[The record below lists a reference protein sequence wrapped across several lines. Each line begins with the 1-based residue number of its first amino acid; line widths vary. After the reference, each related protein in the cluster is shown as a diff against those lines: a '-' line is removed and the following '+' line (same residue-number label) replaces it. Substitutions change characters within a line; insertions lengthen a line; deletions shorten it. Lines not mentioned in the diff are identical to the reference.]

1 MRNLIDKIK
10 YALIWLTRIGDCRGF
25 GVQSPSA
32 YSFIRYVINEHYP
45 YYSYSD
51 LKYSF
56 SNLSWKERKMSEL
69 YFRLS
74 NYVQSSNWY
83 VFGNISNS
91 LNSYL
96 KAGCNS
102 TNIYDFDTFLSG
114 VSSSD
119 KVCSKFRSSV
129 VLVKELLTEA
139 QINFILTHLSND
151 SILVLENIYSS
162 SSFKRQWNKL
172 KYEARTGCSYDLYY
186 CGILFM
192 DTSKIKQHY
201 KVNF

>member
-1 MRNLIDKIK
+1 MQNLIDKIK

-45 YYSYSD
+45 YYSYSE

-56 SNLSWKERKMSEL
+56 PNLSWKERKMSEL

-74 NYVQSSNWY
+74 NYIQASNWY
-83 VFGNISNS
+83 VFGNISTS
-91 LNSYL
+91 LNSYV

-102 TNIYDFDTFLSG
+102 ANVYNFETLFSG
-114 VSSSD
+114 AFSD
-119 KVCSKFRSSV
+119 NVIPKFQTSI
-129 VLVKELLTEA
+129 VLISELLMEA
-139 QINFILTHLSND
+139 QIKFILTNLSND
-151 SILVLENIYSS
+151 CILVFENIYLS

-172 KYEARTGCSYDLYY
+172 KYDARTGCSYDLYY

-201 KVNF
+201 RVNF

>member
-10 YALIWLTRIGDCRGF
+10 YALIWLTRIGNCRGF

-51 LKYSF
+51 LKNSF
-56 SNLSWKERKMSEL
+56 PNLSWKERKMSEL

-74 NYVQSSNWY
+74 NYVHSADWF
-83 VFGNISNS
+83 VFGNISTS
-91 LNSYL
+91 LNSYI

-102 TNIYDFDTFLSG
+102 SNVYDLETLLSAA
-114 VSSSD
+114 SSD
-119 KVCSKFRSSV
+119 NVRCKFQKSV
-129 VLVKELLTEA
+129 VLVGELLTES
-139 QINFILTHLSND
+139 QIKIILTNLTID
-151 SILVLENIYSS
+151 SILVFENIYSS
-162 SSFKRQWNKL
+162 SSFNRQWNKL
-172 KYEARTGCSYDLYY
+172 KSDARTGCSYDLYY

-201 KVNF
+201 RVNF